1 MDAYV
6 ARQPIFDANKK
17 IYAYELLFRDGTAN
31 YVPDIDGDVATQTLL
46 VNSFFT
52 IGMDTILGGK
62 KAFINFTQNLIV
74 RKIPLLLSKANT
86 VVEILEDVK
95 PERDVV
101 EAIREIVQSGY
112 LIALDDFEFSENLAP
127 LIQMAHIIKFDFLIT
142 PIDEIRSYLGQIPVS
157 GKTLLAEKVETN
169 EEFNLAKEMGF
180 SLFQGYFFQK
190 PEIIK
195 GKMLSGSQVTLLQ
208 IMAEANKSEFD
219 IEKLESLISQDIGL
233 SYKML
238 QYINSAFFAR
248 ANKISSI
255 RQGLVYL
262 GEREI
267 RRFISLAAMTKLAQ
281 DKPNELIRLSCIRG
295 KFCEQVGQAAVDKVD
310 PSELFTLGMFSLLD
324 AIMDEPMNQ
333 LMNRLPLSQDLED
346 ALVRNTGKLFE
357 YLKMV
362 KAYEKGDWQ
371 TVGKQTTTL
380 RIKEDILPTLYLKA
394 CQWSHQIYQE

>member
-46 VNSFFT
+46 ANSFFT

-101 EAIREIVQSGY
+101 DACREIVQNGY
-112 LIALDDFEFSENLAP
+112 LVALDDFEFSEKLEP

-142 PIDEIRSYLGQIPVS
+142 PINEIQSYLTRIPAS
-157 GKTLLAEKVETN
+157 SKILLAEKVETN
-169 EEFNLAKEMGF
+169 EEFDLAKKMGF

-208 IMAEANKSEFD
+208 IMAEANKAEFD
-219 IEKLESLISQDIGL
+219 IEKLERLISQDIGL

-238 QYINSAFFAR
+238 QYINSAFFAK

-267 RRFISLAAMTKLAQ
+267 RRFISLAAMSKLAQ

-295 KFCEQVGQAAVDKVD
+295 KFCELIGQEAVEKVD

-324 AIMDEPMNQ
+324 AIMDESMDQ
-333 LMNRLPLSQDLED
+333 LMRRLPLSQNLED
-346 ALVRNTGKLFE
+346 ALVCNRGRLFE
-357 YLKMV
+357 YLQVV
-362 KAYEKGDWQ
+362 KSYENGDWQ
-371 TVGKQTTTL
+371 TVQEQASAL
-380 RIKEDILPTLYLKA
+380 RIKENILPALYLKA
-394 CQWSHQIYQE
+394 CQWCHQIYQE